1 MGLFV
6 SPERLAKHRLQDDR
20 ERFMFTCRTCGEV
33 SDFPETSPE
42 VNDLGF
48 YFDCPDCGARNKLVN
63 VATPGE
69 TAALVQ
75 LSDE

>member
-1 MGLFV
+1 
-6 SPERLAKHRLQDDR
+6 
-20 ERFMFTCRTCGEV
+20 MFTCRTCGEL
-33 SDFPETSPE
+33 SDFPDVTPE
-42 VNDLGF
+42 INDLGF

-63 VATPGE
+63 VATAGE